1 MCGIAGAINH
11 PRAATL
17 VAKMMDVLVH
27 RGPDGSGLWR
37 DHGCVALGHRRLAII
52 DLSERASQPMRSVDG
67 RFVLVYNG
75 EIYNFAELRQ
85 ELESRHGI
93 RFQSDS
99 DTEVLLQGFA
109 VWGPAVLT
117 RLNGMFAF
125 ALFDRHEEKLYLARD
140 RIGVKP
146 LYWAR
151 VGSAILF
158 ASEMKALLACEEV
171 SKELSPS
178 GVRDF
183 LHVGYVPGPATVLSG
198 VRKVAPASIMTI
210 KLTGEIDESRYWS
223 VLDSFAAPPTARPL
237 DDVVDELE
245 PLLAD
250 AFNKRMISDV
260 PVGIYLSAGVDSSLL
275 AASLVRQGASPRA
288 FTLAVRERGF
298 DESSEAA
305 ATARALGIDHVIE
318 EMSIDDIKRQI
329 QLLPAAYDEPLADTS
344 ALPTLAI
351 SRAAARHV
359 KVVLSAD
366 GGDELFGG
374 YRRYRWA
381 ASVEALLRI
390 VPHTTLRDLARYVS
404 GQIDTNKL
412 FRSRSGSGA
421 AWKTARNVHKLA
433 DVLAGGDM
441 VARYREWNA
450 IAGAARLRL
459 LFPDHAETDDG
470 DAIQMTCAR
479 GVLEACAINDIVTYL
494 PDDIL
499 MKVDRATM
507 AASMEGRD
515 PFLDHRIVE
524 FCGRLPPDY
533 RLRGGS
539 GKVLLKALLRRY
551 GLHGPAQGRKRGF
564 SMPITRW
571 LSQDW
576 GALLAEYLRRD
587 RLVDL
592 PGLDVQAAMALHE
605 RFQSGDRAL
614 TGLMY
619 ALLCLSMWRAQWGV

>member
-275 AASLVRQGASPRA
+275 AASLVRQEIGRA
-288 FTLAVRERGF
+288 
-298 DESSEAA
+298 
-305 ATARALGIDHVIE
+305 HV
-318 EMSIDDIKRQI
+318 
-329 QLLPAAYDEPLADTS
+329 
-344 ALPTLAI
+344 
-351 SRAAARHV
+351 
-359 KVVLSAD
+359 
-366 GGDELFGG
+366 
-374 YRRYRWA
+374 
-381 ASVEALLRI
+381 
-390 VPHTTLRDLARYVS
+390 
-404 GQIDTNKL
+404 
-412 FRSRSGSGA
+412 
-421 AWKTARNVHKLA
+421 
-433 DVLAGGDM
+433 
-441 VARYREWNA
+441 
-450 IAGAARLRL
+450 
-459 LFPDHAETDDG
+459 
-470 DAIQMTCAR
+470 
-479 GVLEACAINDIVTYL
+479 
-494 PDDIL
+494 
-499 MKVDRATM
+499 
-507 AASMEGRD
+507 
-515 PFLDHRIVE
+515 
-524 FCGRLPPDY
+524 
-533 RLRGGS
+533 
-539 GKVLLKALLRRY
+539 
-551 GLHGPAQGRKRGF
+551 
-564 SMPITRW
+564 
-571 LSQDW
+571 
-576 GALLAEYLRRD
+576 
-587 RLVDL
+587 
-592 PGLDVQAAMALHE
+592 
-605 RFQSGDRAL
+605 
-614 TGLMY
+614 
-619 ALLCLSMWRAQWGV
+619 